1 MNSKKQE
8 VGMQKRFCLC
18 GRSVWVE
25 YVFDKDWVTIFH
37 PEHRQ
42 CPRIQRCPHC
52 GLELNIDRLG

>member
-1 MNSKKQE
+1 
-8 VGMQKRFCLC
+8 MQKRFCLC

-52 GLELNIDRLG
+52 GLELDIDRLG